1 MSLLCKY
8 FVIAQDSFKAI
19 NIYFTTTQQRIT
31 LICDKFVIY
40 WNVMFVEQVEKH
52 YDRFINYVY
61 VHYFLNK

>member
-19 NIYFTTTQQRIT
+19 NIYFTTTQQQIT

-40 WNVMFVEQVEKH
+40 WNVMFVERVEKH
-52 YDRFINYVY
+52 
-61 VHYFLNK
+61 